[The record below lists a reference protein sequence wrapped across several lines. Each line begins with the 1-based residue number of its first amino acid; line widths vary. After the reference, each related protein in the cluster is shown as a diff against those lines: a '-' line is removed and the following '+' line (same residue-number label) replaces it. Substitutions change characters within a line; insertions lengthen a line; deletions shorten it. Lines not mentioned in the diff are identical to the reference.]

1 MSKEK
6 KSKEKKFENAALLK
20 AIGEKIRTKR
30 EELKLSQGEIA
41 DILELSYTQ
50 IYHYET
56 GRSEI
61 PITNLL
67 RLCEFFNVDIH
78 YFISEI
84 KNENQ
89 EKLSIVKYPENPE
102 LEKRIVAVKEIY
114 KSENEDL
121 IIGVNNCVDSMSIIL
136 KKRQEQRRDNGTVKK
151 TRLGRTG
158 KK

>member
-1 MSKEK
+1 MAKEK

-20 AIGEKIRTKR
+20 AIGDKIRSKR

-78 YFISEI
+78 YFINDI
-84 KNENQ
+84 KNEDRK
-89 EKLSIVKYPENPE
+89 KLPIFVKYSENTE
-102 LEKRIVAVKEIY
+102 LEKEIMMLKEIY
-114 KSENEDL
+114 NYNDENL
-121 IIGVNNCVDSMSIIL
+121 IYIAKNNIELAYGLL
-136 KKRQEQRRDNGTVKK
+136 KKERRIKK
-151 TRLGRTG
+151 NAGNL
-158 KK
+158 KKKMA